1 MLVGLTY
8 ALARSFVGA
17 LGSFLASAIVL
28 GVALSPTN
36 FSYVLP
42 HTESMTLGIAALL
55 ALLVALARMPAS
67 PSLARLSVAGTA
79 AGFVALS
86 KPELELAA
94 LGAAGAWCVSR
105 RLSLRSIGVLA
116 APAIAVPA
124 FVYGAFLTQ
133 VSLYALVFDNLYP
146 SRVLQAGG
154 ERLLRLHAPLTAET
168 MGLSEPRSVRTLP
181 SGSG

>member
-1 MLVGLTY
+1 M
-8 ALARSFVGA
+8 
-17 LGSFLASAIVL
+17 
-28 GVALSPTN
+28 
-36 FSYVLP
+36 
-42 HTESMTLGIAALL
+42 
-55 ALLVALARMPAS
+55 
-67 PSLARLSVAGTA
+67 RLSVAGTA

-133 VSLYALVFDNLYP
+133 VSLHALVFDNLYP

-154 ERLLRLHAPLTAET
+154 ERLLRLHAPLTASSLVHHAEHVVP
-168 MGLSEPRSVRTLP
+168 GLLVGHYIIREHAPIPANMLRRARQLPAIVAQPRPRVADAQKTIAAGARSRC
-181 SGSG
+181 